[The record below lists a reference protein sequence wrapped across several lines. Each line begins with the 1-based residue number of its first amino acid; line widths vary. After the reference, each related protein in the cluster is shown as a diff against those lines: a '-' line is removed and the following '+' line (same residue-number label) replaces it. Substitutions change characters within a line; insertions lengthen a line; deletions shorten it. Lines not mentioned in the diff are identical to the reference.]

1 MSLAERSRDAEI
13 PPTEE
18 FSRIVQIMDS
28 GVHFLTEFSLKM
40 PKIRTIIRFSI
51 GIVFATYHTNNMLKG
66 REKMK
71 TKTQYG
77 LILALLLMFAVV
89 QNGITANHET
99 DASAYHELN
108 EQVVASID
116 KGLEWL
122 KGQQAEDGLFANHPG
137 ITALV
142 LTAFLRHPENKY
154 SEADHLFIQKGI
166 RRLVELQQ
174 PNGAIYNVEMQPAL
188 PNYNTSI
195 SVMALSSTGNP
206 AYDDIIEKAQG
217 FLKGLQVTDE
227 ESVYHGGIGY
237 GSRQEV
243 KDLSNLNIAI
253 QALKESGSDDQEV
266 WNKAI
271 KFLERTQNRSESNDQ
286 TWAGNDG
293 GFIYAP
299 DGESKAGTDAAGS
312 PRSYAS
318 MTYAGL
324 LSFIYANVDKDDER
338 VQAAFKWIEKYFT
351 LEENYGMGSQGLYYH
366 YHTMAKALRLYGEST
381 FVDAKGVSHDWYQEF
396 AEKMIELQ
404 KPDGFWVNEES
415 RWMEADPRLV
425 TAYVILGLDT
435 AYAK

>member
-1 MSLAERSRDAEI
+1 LRENLLFR
-13 PPTEE
+13 
-18 FSRIVQIMDS
+18 
-28 GVHFLTEFSLKM
+28 
-40 PKIRTIIRFSI
+40 I
-51 GIVFATYHTNNMLKG
+51 GIVFAMYDINTSVKG

-71 TKTQYG
+71 MKTQYG
-77 LILALLLMFAVV
+77 FILALFLMFAVV
-89 QNGITANHET
+89 QNGIADNHAT
-99 DASAYHELN
+99 DASAYEELN
-108 EQVVASID
+108 GQVVASID
-116 KGLEWL
+116 RGLEWL
-122 KGQQAEDGLFANHPG
+122 KEQQGEDGLFANHPG

-154 SEADHLFIQKGI
+154 PEAEHPFIQKGI
-166 RRLVELQQ
+166 QRLVELQQ

-195 SVMALSSTGNP
+195 AVMALSSTGNS
-206 AYDDIIEKAQG
+206 AYTDVIEKAQG
-217 FLKGLQVTDE
+217 FLKNLQVTDE
-227 ESVYHGGIGY
+227 ESVYYGGIGY

-286 TWAGNDG
+286 SWAGNDG
-293 GFIYAP
+293 GFIYSP

-338 VQAAFKWIEKYFT
+338 VQAAFKWIKEHFT
-351 LEENYGMGSQGLYYH
+351 LEENYGMGSQGLYYN
-366 YHTMAKALRLYGEST
+366 YHTMAKALRLYGDAT
-381 FVDAKGVSHDWYQEF
+381 FVDAKGVSHDWYREF
-396 AEKMIELQ
+396 AGKMIELQ
-404 KPDGFWVNEES
+404 KPDGFWLNEES

-425 TAYVILGLDT
+425 TAYVILGLNT

>member
-1 MSLAERSRDAEI
+1 
-13 PPTEE
+13 
-18 FSRIVQIMDS
+18 
-28 GVHFLTEFSLKM
+28 
-40 PKIRTIIRFSI
+40 
-51 GIVFATYHTNNMLKG
+51 
-66 REKMK
+66 MK

-77 LILALLLMFAVV
+77 FILALLLVFVVV
-89 QNGITANHET
+89 QNGIADSHGT
-99 DASAYHELN
+99 DASAYDELN
-108 EQVVASID
+108 GQVLASID

-122 KGQQAEDGLFANHPG
+122 KGQQGEDGLFANHPG

-154 SEADHLFIQKGI
+154 AEADHPFIQKGLQ
-166 RRLVELQQ
+166 RLVELQQ

-195 SVMALSSTGNP
+195 AVMALSSTGNP
-206 AYDDIIEKAQG
+206 KYDDIIEKAQG
-217 FLKGLQVTDE
+217 FLKRLQVTDE
-227 ESVYHGGIGY
+227 DSVYFGGIGY

-253 QALKESGSDDQEV
+253 QALKESGSDDEEV
-266 WNKAI
+266 WNKAV

-286 TWAGNDG
+286 AWAGNDG

-338 VQAAFKWIEKYFT
+338 VQAAFKWIKEHFT
-351 LEENYGMGSQGLYYH
+351 LEENYGMGSQGLYYN
-366 YHTMAKALRLYGEST
+366 YHTMAKALRLYGDST

-404 KPDGFWVNEES
+404 KPDGFWVNEQS

-435 AYAK
+435 AYPK